1 MNRGS
6 AWLLTLGVVVGGAA
20 SIGACGGDNGG
31 TGDGG
36 DGSLTDGTGGDG
48 TGGDSTFGDTGGML
62 DAQQT
67 FNCDGCTPFPPL
79 GTTQCA
85 SSVLGPAKLVYPL
98 DGILLPPNMNV
109 LEVQWAP
116 PTTGSPT
123 EYEVDFENA
132 VTDVRVDTLC
142 SAVPDVRGAPSR
154 GCGLTLPQAAWTD
167 IANANRD
174 GNPLAVTVR
183 ATIDGSCV
191 TTSPQTVRISFSKD
205 DLAGGIYYWQS
216 ATYGGVGGKTGG
228 IYSHDFGTFDPTP
241 TPFYVDN
248 TSGTC
253 VGCHNVSRDGIR
265 MSLAYDDPDGDD
277 EFGDEHGAVLD
288 IPTKTKL
295 GAGTTFGNYPG
306 FQTFT
311 HDHAKMIASTYKTNA
326 NAGFA
331 VFDANLITLLTTSTL
346 PTGMQGTQQDL
357 SKDDGALVFV
367 VPASGAIAGNNEG
380 DIHMTNG
387 GALYT
392 SSFTSSTNVFGTP
405 QAFLKPTG
413 SQTFYY
419 PSFSPTVDSASTCTT
434 CGGWVIFNEAD
445 DSSSANNLNDSFY
458 NRRARVKIMH
468 YPAMTSDAPL
478 DLGAVNVADGFSN
491 SWPRWSPFVSSFHG
505 HNILW
510 ITFSSNRD
518 YGLHLSNKGFDNCY
532 PPEGPSY
539 DQPQPLSKQGVTYQ
553 DCAQPQIWM
562 AAVDIDADRTLDT
575 SDRSFPAFWLP
586 FQDVTAHNHSAQ
598 WVEKV
603 TAPPPPG
610 DGGGMCLPIGSACES
625 DAGTGVCCQ
634 VCCYGTCEGSCV
646 N

>member
-1 MNRGS
+1 MNRAITTIGP
-6 AWLLTLGVVVGGAA
+6 LAA
-20 SIGACGGDNGG
+20 ACALAALFGACGGGNGG
-31 TGDGG
+31 NADGG
-36 DGSLTDGTGGDG
+36 DGSSGDVVGGDTLADQTVG
-48 TGGDSTFGDTGGML
+48 P
-62 DAQQT
+62 DATDLFQ
-67 FNCDGCTPFPPL
+67 CDGCSPFPPP
-79 GTTQCA
+79 GTTLCA
-85 SSVLGPAKLVYPL
+85 PTVLGPSQLVYPL
-98 DGILLPPNMNV
+98 DGQLLPPNMNV
-109 LEVQWAP
+109 LEVQFVP
-116 PTTGSPT
+116 PAGAV

-132 VTDVRVDTLC
+132 VTDVRVTTFC
-142 SAVPDVRGAPSR
+142 NAVPDVRLGPSR

-167 IANANRD
+167 ISTLNAD
-174 GNPLAVTVR
+174 GDPLNVTVR
-183 ATIDGSCV
+183 ATINGSCV
-191 TTSPQTVRISFSKD
+191 SVSPETVRLSFAKD
-205 DLAGGIYYWQS
+205 PLAGGIYYWQS

-331 VFDANLITLLTTSTL
+331 VFDANAVTLLTTSTL

-357 SKDDGALVFV
+357 SKDDSTLVFV
-367 VPASGAIAGNNEG
+367 VPAANAIPGNNEG
-380 DIHMTNG
+380 DIHMTVG
-387 GALYT
+387 GAIYT
-392 SSFTSSTNVFGTP
+392 STFTASTNAFGTP
-405 QAFLKPTG
+405 QPFLTPTG
-413 SQTFYY
+413 TQQTFYY
-419 PSFSPTVDSASTCTT
+419 PSFSPTVDVASPCTT

-445 DSSSANNLNDSFY
+445 DASSANNLDDSFY
-458 NRRARVKIMH
+458 NRKARVKIMH
-468 YPAMTSDAPL
+468 YPAMTSDTPL
-478 DLGAVNVADGFSN
+478 DLTAVNVADGLSN
-491 SWPRWSPFVSSFHG
+491 SWPRWSPFVGTFHG

-518 YGLHLSNKGFDNCY
+518 YGLHLTNLGFDNCY

-553 DCAQPQIWM
+553 DCADPQIWM

-598 WVEKV
+598 WVEQV
-603 TAPPPPG
+603 SGNPQP
-610 DGGGMCLPIGSACES
+610 DGGTCLPVGDACGGL
-625 DAGTGVCCQ
+625 DGGTGTCCQ
-634 VCCYGTCEGSCV
+634 VCCYGTCAESCV